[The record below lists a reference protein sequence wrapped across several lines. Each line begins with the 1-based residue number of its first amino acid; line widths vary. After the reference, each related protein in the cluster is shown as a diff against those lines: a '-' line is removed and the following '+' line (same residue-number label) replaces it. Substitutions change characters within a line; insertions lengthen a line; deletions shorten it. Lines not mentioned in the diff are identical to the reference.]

1 VNGPLFIASGAL
13 AGPPA
18 VLVTMVACL
27 VLLAV
32 RAWTGTVGLPLTR
45 RVALYVDGAL
55 AIFFVLFVVFV
66 IIRFKSLA

>member
-1 VNGPLFIASGAL
+1 MNAVPFVASGAL
-13 AGPPA
+13 ASPPA

-32 RAWTGTVGLPLTR
+32 RAWSGTVGLPLTR
-45 RVALYVDGAL
+45 RVALYVDGSIG
-55 AIFFVLFVVFV
+55 IFFVLFVVFV